1 MLRIDLQCDTCAQS
15 RLLGVLADVP
25 GPPVNPRVTD
35 TTKTTATL
43 NWGKPLDNGGLDVTG
58 YVIEHRK
65 EGTEDWVKD
74 TPSSALRITE
84 FVVPGLENASKYH
97 FRISAVNAK
106 GTGDPAETAD
116 LVEVAERAAEP
127 DLELDMELRRTLV
140 VRAGCSIRLF
150 VPIKGRPTPTVT
162 WTKENG
168 PVPRAVIDSTESFT
182 MLIVPES
189 ARIDGGKYELT
200 LENAAGKKTA
210 NIHVR
215 VLDSP
220 GPPLNL
226 KAVHIDQESIAL
238 QWETPLIDEVENT
251 LKLDVKFNEMATT
264 LSNKDS
270 VRSDGGEFVLTAAN
284 VGGIS
289 KHIFR
294 VKVLDRPG
302 PPFGPLR
309 VSNVTADNCL
319 LTWAPPLD
327 DGGGKIEGYVVEKRE
342 SSRLVWTHVASDLQ
356 ATEYKVTKLLQG
368 NEYIFRVMAVN
379 RFGSG
384 EPLESEPILAE
395 NPYKVPDAPE
405 NPQVTAVTKDSMVVV
420 WQAPKSDGG
429 TPITN
434 YNIERKDRAGH
445 RWVKCNKRKVQD
457 LQFKATSL
465 IVGHEYE
472 FRIIAENAAGLSA
485 PSLSSPFYKAT
496 DTLYKPGPPC
506 NPRILDTTKS
516 SITVAWNKPAYDG
529 GSDITGYLVEKCIP
543 SDKEEEE
550 EWTIVTPKE
559 GLLATSFTIVNL
571 TEGQEYKINISAVNG
586 EGIGEPAVQV
596 NVVVLDKPGEPQGPL
611 TVTDITKDQ
620 CCLSWKA
627 PIQDGGSKISHYSVE
642 RRETSRLIWTIVDP
656 KVLNT
661 CHKVTKLLEGNEYI
675 FRVHAINEFG
685 SSAPLVSEPVIIKDP
700 YTAPGS
706 PKGLEIADVKK
717 DSMVLTWEAPNED
730 GGSPIT
736 TYVIEKHDKE
746 GVRWIRCNRQAVLD
760 LTFKVTGL
768 LESHSYE
775 FRVAAENSVGVGE
788 PTSPTVYY
796 KALDPVFRP
805 GPPQNPRVIDTTKSS
820 VFLSWSKPLF
830 DGGSEIQGYIV
841 EYAPAEDWLTC
852 TPPTGVRKTKFEVL
866 NLKEN
871 QAYKFR
877 VCASNKVG
885 IGEHADVAGAVV
897 TQDRADEPDLDID
910 PELRKIV
917 TIKAGLSLRLFI
929 PIKGRPTPSIK
940 WDKDDAPLQ
949 EKAQVEVTSSYTA
962 LVIDQM
968 NRADSGKYTITA
980 ENSSGTKS
988 AFVVVRVLDTPSA
1001 PGKLT
1006 VKEITSQSV
1015 TLAWEVPLL
1024 DGGSKIKNYIV
1035 EKRESTRKTYAA
1047 VVTNCHA
1054 LSWKIEPLQEGCSY
1068 YFRVLAENAY
1078 GIGLPAVTVDP
1089 LKVSEVPQAPRSL
1102 TVTDQTNTSISLAW
1116 ESPEYDGGS
1125 RVIQYLLEVQLKGQ
1139 EKCQVTFHFTM
1150 RANSLFNGPLL
1161 CHRGAKRPRETRS
1174 RKRHKRQRDN
1184 CLDTSRV

>member
-1 MLRIDLQCDTCAQS
+1 MALDPVDPPGQP
-15 RLLGVLADVP
+15 VP
-25 GPPVNPRVTD
+25 VFTAKNVITIKW
-35 TTKTTATL
+35 TK
-43 NWGKPLDNGGLDVTG
+43 PEYDGGFKITG
-58 YVIEHRK
+58 YTVEKRELPAGRWIRANFTNIIETTFTVSGLTQDAVYEFRVMARNSAGAVSGPS
-65 EGTEDWVKD
+65 EPSDPITCTDSIVEPRIMVDAIFKD
-74 TPSSALRITE
+74 VVLLRAGESFKLEADISGQPTPSM
-84 FVVPGLENASKYH
+84 V
-97 FRISAVNAK
+97 
-106 GTGDPAETAD
+106 
-116 LVEVAERAAEP
+116 
-127 DLELDMELRRTLV
+127 
-140 VRAGCSIRLF
+140 
-150 VPIKGRPTPTVT
+150 
-162 WTKENG
+162 WTK
-168 PVPRAVIDSTESFT
+168 
-182 MLIVPES
+182 
-189 ARIDGGKYELT
+189 DGK
-200 LENAAGKKTA
+200 
-210 NIHVR
+210 
-215 VLDSP
+215 
-220 GPPLNL
+220 
-226 KAVHIDQESIAL
+226 
-238 QWETPLIDEVENT
+238 EVENT

-356 ATEYKVTKLLQG
+356 ATEY
-368 NEYIFRVMAVN
+368 
-379 RFGSG
+379 
-384 EPLESEPILAE
+384 
-395 NPYKVPDAPE
+395 
-405 NPQVTAVTKDSMVVV
+405 
-420 WQAPKSDGG
+420 
-429 TPITN
+429 
-434 YNIERKDRAGH
+434 
-445 RWVKCNKRKVQD
+445 
-457 LQFKATSL
+457 
-465 IVGHEYE
+465 
-472 FRIIAENAAGLSA
+472 
-485 PSLSSPFYKAT
+485 
-496 DTLYKPGPPC
+496 
-506 NPRILDTTKS
+506 
-516 SITVAWNKPAYDG
+516 
-529 GSDITGYLVEKCIP
+529 
-543 SDKEEEE
+543 
-550 EWTIVTPKE
+550 
-559 GLLATSFTIVNL
+559 
-571 TEGQEYKINISAVNG
+571 
-586 EGIGEPAVQV
+586 
-596 NVVVLDKPGEPQGPL
+596 
-611 TVTDITKDQ
+611 
-620 CCLSWKA
+620 
-627 PIQDGGSKISHYSVE
+627 
-642 RRETSRLIWTIVDP
+642 
-656 KVLNT
+656 
-661 CHKVTKLLEGNEYI
+661 
-675 FRVHAINEFG
+675 
-685 SSAPLVSEPVIIKDP
+685 
-700 YTAPGS
+700 
-706 PKGLEIADVKK
+706 
-717 DSMVLTWEAPNED
+717 
-730 GGSPIT
+730 
-736 TYVIEKHDKE
+736 
-746 GVRWIRCNRQAVLD
+746 
-760 LTFKVTGL
+760 
-768 LESHSYE
+768 
-775 FRVAAENSVGVGE
+775 
-788 PTSPTVYY
+788 
-796 KALDPVFRP
+796 
-805 GPPQNPRVIDTTKSS
+805 
-820 VFLSWSKPLF
+820 
-830 DGGSEIQGYIV
+830 
-841 EYAPAEDWLTC
+841 
-852 TPPTGVRKTKFEVL
+852 
-866 NLKEN
+866 
-871 QAYKFR
+871 
-877 VCASNKVG
+877 KVG

-1139 EKCQVTFHFTM
+1139 EKWSGVNTYKTMEATVCNLNPGEEYLFRVFALNDKGKSDPRVLSGHVIGPLHVAGVAEDRCSLVWRAPLHDGGNPITHYVIERRETGRLAWTVVSSSCTTTCYKVTNLLEGNEYTFRVMAVNNYGASSPLESGAVIMKTPFVVPGPPHIEDVTDITHDGMTVAWTAPESDGDSAITNYVVEKKDRAGIKWTRCNRQKVTDLSFRVTGLTTGHEYEFRVAAENVVGLGEPSLPSSYCKACDPKYKPGCPAYVNVVDSTRSSITVSWGKPLSDGGSAILGYIVEVCKAEQEEWTMVTPPTGLRVNKYEIPKLTESQEYKIQVCALNKLGVGEPAVLDATRRHTGSYEIKIK
-1150 RANSLFNGPLL
+1150 NSLGSATASIAVEILGILTTLL
-1161 CHRGAKRPRETRS
+1161 LFSRLKRFLS
-1174 RKRHKRQRDN
+1174 SFGSF
-1184 CLDTSRV
+1184 C